1 MKKQEKNKQKNFYI
15 MIAVIIFIIIFI
27 DQLSKILV
35 INHGEISLLSGNI
48 ILKQVETSSSIEDE
62 TAKGVTIITNILILG
77 IVLKMLR
84 SNNQFVSNKIKI
96 LLSFLFAGGASNL
109 IDRLVRGNIVHFIN
123 IGSFPSFN
131 LAYIFIL
138 IGWISF
144 VAIFASFSSKELTSK
159 SKREKEGANKDNQSN
174 E

>member
-15 MIAVIIFIIIFI
+15 MIIIIIFLIIFI
-27 DQLSKILV
+27 DQLSKFLI
-35 INHGEISLLSGNI
+35 IENEETSILSGNI
-48 ILKQVETSSSIEDE
+48 ILKQVEASDSGEDE

-77 IVLKMLR
+77 IVLKIIG
-84 SNNQFVSNKIKI
+84 SNNQFVNNKIKI

-109 IDRLVRGNIVHFIN
+109 IDRLFRGNIINFIN
-123 IGSFPSFN
+123 IGNFPSFN
-131 LAYIFIL
+131 IAYIFIL

-144 VAIFASFSSKELTSK
+144 VAIFASFSSKELTNK
-159 SKREKEGANKDNQSN
+159 SKMKKEIDSDKQSD